1 MNIESSIFREYDIR
15 GTYPEQ
21 INESSIKSI
30 AFAIAKRCKKD
41 NISTLVVGRD
51 GRISG
56 PALLE
61 AFCEGLIESG
71 INVDNIGL
79 VTSPLLYFAAKKS
92 KSKSGIMITG
102 SHNPKNYN
110 GIKMVIN
117 DSPISGTEI
126 YTLISHEKN
135 TNLEKGEIK
144 YSDIKPIYLEEVC
157 KNISIKN
164 SEKIKVVLDC
174 GNGAAGCIAPDLF
187 KKLGLDVIELFSDV
201 DGNFPNHHPDPGKL
215 ENLQDLMNEV
225 KDNNADIGFAF
236 DGDGDRVGLVTNN
249 GDSVFPDK
257 LMMLFSKDILSKDKG
272 SIVFD
277 VKCSNQLEN
286 IIRENGGDPIM
297 SPTGHFHIKKS
308 IKKHNSLLGGEM
320 SGHIFF
326 NDKWYGFDD
335 GHYAAARA
343 TEILSNHDEN
353 ISDIIHKF
361 PISSSTPELNI
372 TVTDE
377 TKFTI
382 VEKFTNECSL
392 DGKKITI
399 DGLRINFNN
408 GWGLIRASNTTPK
421 LVMRFEGNSLKD
433 MNEIKDLFL
442 SELTRICPDIVINLD

>member
-126 YTLISHEKN
+126 YTLMSHEKN

-257 LMMLFSKDILSKDKG
+257 LMMLFSKDILSRDKG

>member
-257 LMMLFSKDILSKDKG
+257 LMMLFSKDILSRDKG

-392 DGKKITI
+392 DGKNYHRWFK
-399 DGLRINFNN
+399 NKF
-408 GWGLIRASNTTPK
+408 
-421 LVMRFEGNSLKD
+421 
-433 MNEIKDLFL
+433 
-442 SELTRICPDIVINLD
+442 

>member
-61 AFCEGLIESG
+61 AFCQGLIESG

-215 ENLQDLMNEV
+215 ENLQDLINEV

-257 LMMLFSKDILSKDKG
+257 LMMLFSKDILSRDKG

>member
-257 LMMLFSKDILSKDKG
+257 LMMLFSKDILSRDKG

-377 TKFTI
+377 TKFNI

>member
-257 LMMLFSKDILSKDKG
+257 LMMLFSKDILSRDKG

-399 DGLRINFNN
+399 VYNANMVKYGHIFTILNMVI
-408 GWGLIRASNTTPK
+408 
-421 LVMRFEGNSLKD
+421 
-433 MNEIKDLFL
+433 FL
-442 SELTRICPDIVINLD
+442 P

>member
-61 AFCEGLIESG
+61 AFCQGLIESG

-225 KDNNADIGFAF
+225 KNNNADIGFAF

-257 LMMLFSKDILSKDKG
+257 LMMLFSKDILSRDKG

>member
-61 AFCEGLIESG
+61 AFCQGLIESG

-236 DGDGDRVGLVTNN
+236 DGDGDRVGLETNN

-257 LMMLFSKDILSKDKG
+257 LMMLFSKDILSRDKG

-408 GWGLIRASNTTPK
+408 GWCLIRASNTTPK

>member
-257 LMMLFSKDILSKDKG
+257 LMMLFSKDILSRDKG

-421 LVMRFEGNSLKD
+421 LVLRFEGDSLKE

-442 SELTRICPDIVINLD
+442 SELSRICPDIVINLD

>member
-215 ENLQDLMNEV
+215 KNLQDLINEV

-257 LMMLFSKDILSKDKG
+257 LMMLFSKDILSRDKG

>member
-257 LMMLFSKDILSKDKG
+257 LMMLFSKDILSRDKG

-361 PISSSTPELNI
+361 PISFSTPELNI

-377 TKFTI
+377 TKFNI

>member
-51 GRISG
+51 GRMSG

-92 KSKSGIMITG
+92 ASKSGIMITG

-126 YTLISHEKN
+126 YTLINHEKN

-157 KNISIKN
+157 NNISIN
-164 SEKIKVVLDC
+164 NPEKIKVVLDC

-187 KKLGLDVIELFSDV
+187 KKLGLDVIELYSEV
-201 DGNFPNHHPDPGKL
+201 DGDFPNHHPDPGKL
-215 ENLQDLMNEV
+215 ENLHDLINEV

-308 IKKHNSLLGGEM
+308 IKNHNSLLGGEM

-353 ISDIIHKF
+353 ISDIIRKF

-382 VEKFTNECSL
+382 VKKFTNECSL

>member
-1 MNIESSIFREYDIR
+1 MKLE
-15 GTYPEQ
+15 G
-21 INESSIKSI
+21 
-30 AFAIAKRCKKD
+30 KR
-41 NISTLVVGRD
+41 
-51 GRISG
+51 
-56 PALLE
+56 P
-61 AFCEGLIESG
+61 
-71 INVDNIGL
+71 
-79 VTSPLLYFAAKKS
+79 
-92 KSKSGIMITG
+92 G
-102 SHNPKNYN
+102 SQNPKNYN

-257 LMMLFSKDILSKDKG
+257 LMMLFSKDILSRDKG

-297 SPTGHFHIKKS
+297 SPTFHFHIKIS
-308 IKKHNSLLGGEM
+308 FIIHNSLLCG
-320 SGHIFF
+320 
-326 NDKWYGFDD
+326 
-335 GHYAAARA
+335 
-343 TEILSNHDEN
+343 
-353 ISDIIHKF
+353 
-361 PISSSTPELNI
+361 
-372 TVTDE
+372 
-377 TKFTI
+377 
-382 VEKFTNECSL
+382 
-392 DGKKITI
+392 
-399 DGLRINFNN
+399 
-408 GWGLIRASNTTPK
+408 
-421 LVMRFEGNSLKD
+421 
-433 MNEIKDLFL
+433 
-442 SELTRICPDIVINLD
+442 

>member
-257 LMMLFSKDILSKDKG
+257 LMMLFSKDILSRDKG

-382 VEKFTNECSL
+382 VKKFTNECSL

>member
-21 INESSIKSI
+21 INESSIKAI

-215 ENLQDLMNEV
+215 ENLQDLINEV

-257 LMMLFSKDILSKDKG
+257 LMMLFSKDILSRDKG

-372 TVTDE
+372 TVTDK

-442 SELTRICPDIVINLD
+442 SELTRICPNIVINLD

>member
-257 LMMLFSKDILSKDKG
+257 LMMLFSKDILSRDKG

-372 TVTDE
+372 TVTDQ

>member
-61 AFCEGLIESG
+61 AFCQGLIESG

-215 ENLQDLMNEV
+215 ENLQDLINEV

-257 LMMLFSKDILSKDKG
+257 LMMLFSKDILSRDKG

-421 LVMRFEGNSLKD
+421 LVMRFEGSSLKD

>member
-257 LMMLFSKDILSKDKG
+257 LMMLFSKDILSRDKG

-442 SELTRICPDIVINLD
+442 SELTRICPNIVINLD

>member
-51 GRISG
+51 GRMSG
-56 PALLE
+56 PALLK

-257 LMMLFSKDILSKDKG
+257 LMMLFSKDILSRDKG

>member
-257 LMMLFSKDILSKDKG
+257 LMMLFSKDILSRDKG

>member
-30 AFAIAKRCKKD
+30 AFAIAKKCKKD

-257 LMMLFSKDILSKDKG
+257 LMMLFSKDILSRDKG

-377 TKFTI
+377 TKFNI

>member
-257 LMMLFSKDILSKDKG
+257 LMMLFSKDILSRDKG

-377 TKFTI
+377 TKFNI

-421 LVMRFEGNSLKD
+421 LAMRFEGNSLKD

>member
-117 DSPISGTEI
+117 DSPISGSEI

-257 LMMLFSKDILSKDKG
+257 LMMLFSKDILSRDKG

>member
-126 YTLISHEKN
+126 YTLMSHEKN

-257 LMMLFSKDILSKDKG
+257 LMMLFSKDILSRDKG

-442 SELTRICPDIVINLD
+442 SELTRICPNIVINLD

>member
-257 LMMLFSKDILSKDKG
+257 LMMLFSKDILSRDKG

-408 GWGLIRASNTTPK
+408 GWGLIRASNTSPK

>member
-215 ENLQDLMNEV
+215 ENLQDLINEV

-257 LMMLFSKDILSKDKG
+257 LMMLFSKDILSRDKG

>member
-257 LMMLFSKDILSKDKG
+257 LMMLFSKDILSRDKG

-408 GWGLIRASNTTPK
+408 GWGLISASNTTPK

>member
-61 AFCEGLIESG
+61 AFCQGLIESG

-257 LMMLFSKDILSKDKG
+257 LMMLFSKDILSRDKG

>member
-257 LMMLFSKDILSKDKG
+257 LMMLFSKDILSRDKG

-353 ISDIIHKF
+353 ISDIILKF
-361 PISSSTPELNI
+361 PTSSSTPELNI

>member
-41 NISTLVVGRD
+41 NINTLVVGRD

-257 LMMLFSKDILSKDKG
+257 LMMLFSKDILSRDKG